1 VKYRI
6 AKPNEARKLAN
17 LHYHVRD
24 RYTEGI
30 FLSLGKSFL
39 IEYYKITLNDPYQ
52 IIVCA
57 EKENGTVVGFISM
70 SLYSEKQMQN
80 LRKHKIRLGLAALG
94 AIISKPSLFKGVW
107 QRYKSISDENAP
119 KFIMTH
125 GPRVEYWCW
134 LVNESENDP
143 LASLGLWQVKDDILR
158 ALGATEYYGE
168 VDVHNKQIIKYQMR
182 RGEVVDQIKL
192 PDGRERL
199 LMRIKLTK

>member
-1 VKYRI
+1 MKYRI
-6 AKPNEARKLAN
+6 AKPFEARKLAN

-24 RYTEGI
+24 RYIEGI
-30 FLSLGKSFL
+30 FLSLGKNFL
-39 IEYYKITLNDPYQ
+39 EKYYKIILNDPYQ
-52 IIVCA
+52 VIVCA

-70 SLYSEKQMQN
+70 SLCSEKQMQN
-80 LRKHKIRLGLAALG
+80 LRKHRICLGLAALG
-94 AIISKPSLFKGVW
+94 AVISKPYLFKALW
-107 QRYKSISDENAP
+107 QRYKSISDETAP

-143 LASLGLWQVKDDILR
+143 LASLELWQVKDDILR

>member
-1 VKYRI
+1 MKYRI

-17 LHYHVRD
+17 LHYQVRD
-24 RYTEGI
+24 LYPEGI

-52 IIVCA
+52 VIVCA

-70 SLYSEKQMQN
+70 SLCSEKQIQN

-158 ALGATEYYGE
+158 ALGVTEYYGE

-182 RGEVVDQIKL
+182 RGEVIDQVKL